1 MTGVKY
7 CFTVYDTFA
16 NPVMRFHKGAMGPL
30 ERKKEAWG
38 RGSKV
43 NLRCCSSATIYIF
56 FFDRSLIGLDPS
68 GTVGLINSFPKLLF
82 VTAVEIKLGH
92 MVKQLLILS

>member
-1 MTGVKY
+1 MGV
-7 CFTVYDTFA
+7 CQ
-16 NPVMRFHKGAMGPL
+16 RL
-30 ERKKEAWG
+30 
-38 RGSKV
+38 

-68 GTVGLINSFPKLLF
+68 GTVGSINSFFPELLF
-82 VTAVEIKLGH
+82 VTAVEIRLGH